1 MKARDIMTGG
11 ATCIDERETLVQAAK
26 RFASEDIGS
35 MPICGRDNRL
45 KGVLTDRDIVVKAIA
60 KGKDAARTLASELAE
75 GKPVT
80 IGADDSVDE
89 ALKTMQRHQLRR
101 LPVIDGHALVGIV
114 SQADVARSLGKKASG
129 RLLEQLSEPHGYR
142 TRRAFG
148 MGKLM
153 LLAIPVAGAAW
164 FVMRRG
170 GVAHV
175 ETSAQVHVPVHEAYN
190 QWTQFE
196 EFPRFMQGVDE
207 VRQLDDTHL
216 RWVASV
222 GGHQHQWDAR
232 ITEQEPDRVVA
243 WRAIGGKHNAGRVS
257 FASLD
262 SQTTQVTVELE
273 YQPEGIGEE
282 LGSALGLASR
292 RVKGDLDRFKELIET
307 RGSAS
312 GSWRGTVP
320 AGSSSS

>member
-1 MKARDIMTGG
+1 MKARDIMSGD
-11 ATCIDERETLVQAAK
+11 ATCIDERATLVQAAK
-26 RFASEDIGS
+26 RLASEDIGS

-60 KGKDAARTLASELAE
+60 KGKDVTRTLVSELAE

-80 IGADDSVDE
+80 IGADDSIKE
-89 ALKTMQRHQLRR
+89 TLKTMQRNQLRR

-114 SQADVARSLGKKASG
+114 SQADVARNLGKKASG
-129 RLLEQLSEPHGYR
+129 KLLEEVSEPHGFR

-148 MGKLM
+148 MGKM
-153 LLAIPVAGAAW
+153 LLFAIPVAGAAW
-164 FVMRRG
+164 VFTRRAR

-175 ETSAQVHVPVHEAYN
+175 ATSAQVRVPVREAYN

-216 RWVASV
+216 RWVANV
-222 GGHQHQWDAR
+222 GGHQQQWDAR
-232 ITEQEPDRVVA
+232 ITEQEPDKVVA

-257 FASLD
+257 FAPID
-262 SQTTQVTVELE
+262 PQTTQVTVELE
-273 YQPEGIGEE
+273 YQPEGMSEE
-282 LGSALGLASR
+282 LGTALGLASR
-292 RVKGDLDRFKELIET
+292 RVKGDLDRFRELIET
-307 RGSAS
+307 RGTAS
-312 GSWRGTVP
+312 GAWRGSVP
-320 AGSSSS
+320 TGA